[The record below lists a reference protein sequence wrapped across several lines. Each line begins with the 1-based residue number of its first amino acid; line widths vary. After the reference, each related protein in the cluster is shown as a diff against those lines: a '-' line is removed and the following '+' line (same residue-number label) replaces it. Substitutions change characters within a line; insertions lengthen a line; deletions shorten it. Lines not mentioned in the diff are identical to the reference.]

1 MITVKQIMAAGVF
14 SNGSETHYAF
24 RSHFDPEDY
33 PQVHDFYEIILNVSG
48 ILTVIINGIPLHLS
62 PGTLL
67 LIRPGDIHSKLKCE
81 NGYHINLAFPI
92 TSLESLFYF
101 LYGSSDKL
109 DLLCSGPHIPLCML
123 TGTEATLLQSRLSY
137 LNLLPS
143 DCPEQKNTYLRAIL
157 TDIVYSYIMPG
168 LEKEQTD
175 LPSSV
180 IPFWLTQALN
190 GLSDISNLQEGMEYL
205 VRQTDRTPEH
215 ICRAFRKY
223 LSVTPVSYINA
234 RKLNYAANLL
244 QHSDKEII
252 DIAFESGFQ
261 SISNFYHLFKREYKM
276 SPLKY
281 KNLHANA
288 IL

>member
-1 MITVKQIMAAGVF
+1 
-14 SNGSETHYAF
+14 
-24 RSHFDPEDY
+24 
-33 PQVHDFYEIILNVSG
+33 
-48 ILTVIINGIPLHLS
+48 
-62 PGTLL
+62 
-67 LIRPGDIHSKLKCE
+67 
-81 NGYHINLAFPI
+81 
-92 TSLESLFYF
+92 
-101 LYGSSDKL
+101 
-109 DLLCSGPHIPLCML
+109 ML

-143 DCPEQKNTYLRAIL
+143 DCPEQKNTYLRAVL

-168 LEKEQTD
+168 LEKEQTY